1 MILQKRKK
9 LVITGRSDR
18 DMYINARKQ
27 LGKDGFMDTWQLSEI
42 GINSVIKKSSENQ
55 YQRCGHDKR
64 RRDELW
70 KVEDRNCREY
80 FHG

>member
-1 MILQKRKK
+1 M
-9 LVITGRSDR
+9 ITGRSDR
-18 DMYINARKQ
+18 DMYINERKQ

-42 GINSVIKKSSENQ
+42 GITLVIKKSSESQ

-64 RRDELW
+64 RQEESG
-70 KVEDRNCREY
+70 KVEDRSYRKC

>member
-1 MILQKRKK
+1 M
-9 LVITGRSDR
+9 ITGRSDR

-70 KVEDRNCREY
+70 KVEDRNYREY
-80 FHG
+80 FQG